1 MQSMRGTWA
10 LYLPSATFEFD
21 LQAPMPFPYVPQYYL
36 DGSPPDTPGA
46 LFTGLLVTRSRP
58 GGLQDPIFTTS
69 SPLQSY
75 GQSPPSS
82 SFVAGNCYDPV
93 SLVNGANAG
102 FATASN
108 WSFLGVDE
116 NDKAFQFTPAA
127 NTFDPLTSYAWPVL
141 MLVTGFVDTEDGA
154 VGEIALRDDINS
166 ATSTTPHYLQIAVRN
181 IDGVDCSGSDNVFDI
196 PVAIGADLG
205 GINLAS
211 AQLPGA
217 VLANSDLTGA
227 SLTQISL
234 AAGTGDTDPD
244 LSYANLSGTA
254 TTPTPA
260 IGADFEAARLIGTNL
275 RNMTLTRAGLKNTN
289 LLLADLSGSTVDQAD
304 FGGASFCRT
313 TMNDGSI
320 RNDDCATLLAPQA
333 PWRVDTTGCDPLT
346 CVYVS
351 LYNNT
356 TRTLARRARLVRRWS
371 VLPAAR
377 AADMDRPARHRPVWP
392 PDDTGYAAAD
402 ADHQLWG
409 DLRQRRRRQGSG
421 QG

>member
-1 MQSMRGTWA
+1 M
-10 LYLPSATFEFD
+10 
-21 LQAPMPFPYVPQYYL
+21 
-36 DGSPPDTPGA
+36 
-46 LFTGLLVTRSRP
+46 
-58 GGLQDPIFTTS
+58 
-69 SPLQSY
+69 
-75 GQSPPSS
+75 
-82 SFVAGNCYDPV
+82 
-93 SLVNGANAG
+93 
-102 FATASN
+102 
-108 WSFLGVDE
+108 
-116 NDKAFQFTPAA
+116 
-127 NTFDPLTSYAWPVL
+127 
-141 MLVTGFVDTEDGA
+141 
-154 VGEIALRDDINS
+154 
-166 ATSTTPHYLQIAVRN
+166 RN

-356 TRTLARRARLVRRWS
+356 TRTLARGLDWCVDGQFSQQPEPPTWIAPLVTGQFGLQTTPATPPPTPTINCGVTFANGAGVQAPDHGRHHHRLGGGDGRLRGRASAL
-371 VLPAAR
+371 LPTR
-377 AADMDRPARHRPVWP
+377 VPLGRP
-392 PDDTGYAAAD
+392 T
-402 ADHQLWG
+402 
-409 DLRQRRRRQGSG
+409 
-421 QG
+421 